1 MVTRGKPIKASI
13 ADMTLEKQIGKTNFR
28 HDISNNETYCLQRA
42 YPSRLCRKGLQTIQ
56 LKQNSTVFYWKWKT
70 CKQTTEGVI
79 LKRPPVRGLK
89 TKFYN
94 SQLKMNEDKKKTP
107 LKCVSKGPQ
116 GRAHETN
123 LSDFQLRMQ
132 SNVNNS

>member
-1 MVTRGKPIKASI
+1 MVTRGKPIKVSI

-28 HDISNNETYCLQRA
+28 HDTSNNETYCLQRA
-42 YPSRLCRKGLQTIQ
+42 YLSRLCLKGLQTIQ

-89 TKFYN
+89 TKFDN
-94 SQLKMNEDKKKTP
+94 SQMNEDKKKTP
-107 LKCVSKGPQ
+107 LKCVSKGPL
-116 GRAHETN
+116 GRANETN